1 MRSIVNKM
9 NMFGRID
16 FFAFF
21 LIFVSVFFIGPF
33 SVQAE
38 TDNGQVEN
46 TDKEI
51 SESKEKKTVY
61 FFDDRFCPVCQDAGE
76 FVESVI
82 DDYPQL
88 ELKKESIT
96 NTELVEEVASGAG
109 IEDYRMMAPMIFI
122 NDQLLQFNSFG
133 SRQEEMIRD
142 AFEGER
148 VEEDIYTYPLPFTDR
163 EITVRGWSLP
173 AITVVLGSLDG
184 FNVCSLGALILIL
197 SLVMVLDSRKWIFI
211 YGGIF
216 LLTAVTIYGVLVFV
230 WGQVFEVLL
239 GHLPAFQYVVGI
251 AAGAGAIYFFK
262 EFWRFYRFG
271 PTCESSD
278 SALAKRA
285 TNRLQKVF
293 NDPSGKPAALVGGI
307 VFFATVITI
316 VELPCSIGVPIAFT
330 GILIE
335 KGVSLGA
342 YTGYILLYLFFY
354 MLMELIIFT
363 GAVMTKQIW
372 FAGSRMITW
381 VTFVGALVLTYLSL
395 HYLIGL

>member
-1 MRSIVNKM
+1 MSMLRRVIS
-9 NMFGRID
+9 FTLFTG
-16 FFAFF
+16 FLSFF
-21 LIFVSVFFIGPF
+21 LISPF
-33 SVQAE
+33 SVQA
-38 TDNGQVEN
+38 DINNGEDESS
-46 TDKEI
+46 DKEI
-51 SESKEKKTVY
+51 SESKEKATVY

-82 DDYPQL
+82 DEYPHL
-88 ELKKESIT
+88 ELKRESIT
-96 NTELVEEVASGAG
+96 NTDLVERVASDAG
-109 IEDYRMMAPMIFI
+109 IEDYRMMAPMIFV

-133 SRQEEMIRD
+133 SRQEEVIRN

-148 VEEDIYTYPLPFTDR
+148 VEEDIYTYPLPFTDK
-163 EITVRGWSLP
+163 EIMVKGWSLP

-230 WGQVFEVLL
+230 WGQVFEALL
-239 GHLPAFQYVVGI
+239 GHLPVFQYIVGI
-251 AAGAGAIYFFK
+251 AAGAGAVYFFK

-293 NDPSGKPAALVGGI
+293 NDPSSKFMVLVGGI
-307 VFFATVITI
+307 VFFASVITI
-316 VELPCSIGVPIAFT
+316 VELPCSIGIPVAFT

-335 KGVSLGA
+335 RGVSLGV
-342 YTGYILLYLFFY
+342 YTGYILLYLVFY

-381 VTFVGALVLTYLSL
+381 VTFVGALVLSYLSL